1 MWKCVC
7 ACMRAC
13 VMEERSMLLSSRY
26 LMEEML
32 ERQHRLSIQRLFEDK
47 SKYSRLEAC

>member
-1 MWKCVC
+1 MCVC
-7 ACMRAC
+7 VRAC

-32 ERQHRLSIQRLFEDK
+32 ESQYIDTK
-47 SKYSRLEAC
+47 IVWG